1 MVRRV
6 MIGLCRWLFG
16 LSVLGLHLLFCYRL
30 LGGVA
35 TVVVVGVQVAVGAW
49 IVYMRIRAPD

>member
-6 MIGLCRWLFG
+6 MTSLCRGLFG

>member
-6 MIGLCRWLFG
+6 MTSLCWSLFG